1 MPSTLYPLYGRVV
14 RSNFEGTMARR
25 KSNRANCS
33 NVEGGGRRRG
43 AAEVWIAE
51 ITSSLLIDTDEK
63 RLSGCGDFP
72 LGRRACHH

>member
-1 MPSTLYPLYGRVV
+1 
-14 RSNFEGTMARR
+14 MARR
-25 KSNRANCS
+25 KSNRANCA

-63 RLSGCGDFP
+63 RLSGWGEFP

>member
-1 MPSTLYPLYGRVV
+1 
-14 RSNFEGTMARR
+14 MARR

-63 RLSGCGDFP
+63 RLSGWGEFL